1 MVCMHGDRLQRFFA
15 KNYMRSPRLLSF
27 YRLEMSKIVVFY
39 ESVVNEIKSKAKKK
53 RENKLMDF
61 IIPLNSFAVYS

>member
-1 MVCMHGDRLQRFFA
+1 MYARRSAAAIFFI
-15 KNYMRSPRLLSF
+15 KNYVRARRLFSF
-27 YRLEMSKIVVFY
+27 YRLEMSKIVVSY
-39 ESVVNEIKSKAKKK
+39 ESSANEIKSKAKKK